1 MEKPTLFLV
10 PTPIGNLRDITLRA
24 LDVLNAV
31 DVIVCED
38 TRHSR
43 KLLNH
48 YNIKKPLTSYERFS
62 EARKASEILATLHE
76 GKSIALISDAG
87 TPIISDPGS
96 RLIARAREQGIR
108 VEALPGPSALTAAL
122 SASGYEPPFCFLGFF
137 PRRKE
142 MAEKTILKMISSQDV
157 TIFYESPRRVLKTLQ
172 MIMGRIPERQMCIA
186 REISKVHE
194 EYLTGTVREVV
205 DRLEGREVKGEIT
218 VLLQGAEE
226 SVTTDLETVRGR
238 AARLLQE
245 GYSKKDILRILSEES
260 GFNRNVIYRM
270 LIELA

>member
-10 PTPIGNLRDITLRA
+10 PTPIGNLKDITIRA
-24 LDVLNAV
+24 LEVLNSV
-31 DVIVCED
+31 DFIVCED

-48 YNIKKPLTSYERFS
+48 YGIKKPLISYERFS
-62 EARKASEILATLHE
+62 EARKASEILKRLQE
-76 GKSIALISDAG
+76 GKSIALVSDAG

-108 VEALPGPSALTAAL
+108 IEALPGPSALTAAL
-122 SASGYEPPFCFLGFF
+122 SASGYEPPFWFLGFF

-142 MAEKTILKMISSQDV
+142 KMEKAVLKMAASQDV
-157 TIFYESPRRVLKTLQ
+157 VIFYESPRRVLKTLK
-172 MIMGRIPERQMCIA
+172 MIRDRIPERQVCIA

-194 EYLTGTVREVV
+194 EYLTGTIREVV
-205 DRLEGREVKGEIT
+205 DRLADREVKGEIT
-218 VLLQGAEE
+218 VLLEGTEE
-226 SVTTDLETVRGR
+226 NETMNPETVRER
-238 AARLLQE
+238 AAGLLKE
-245 GYSKKDILRILSEES
+245 GYSRKDILRILSEES

-270 LIELA
+270 LIELV